1 MKKILN
7 NGLTIVLKSTS
18 ENAQEVSLT
27 FKCGHVNEPKIGIA
41 AVYENIV
48 KQNANN
54 LMSICGGSMTSFVTG
69 VKTSITVAGKNIY
82 DN

>member
-27 FKCGHVNEPKIGIA
+27 FKCGHA
-41 AVYENIV
+41 H
-48 KQNANN
+48 
-54 LMSICGGSMTSFVTG
+54 SFVLSTQR
-69 VKTSITVAGKNIY
+69 
-82 DN
+82 D